1 MGMFRRKKGE
11 SDADAIRRM
20 WDKKNADDMKRLR
33 KENKEAKKKLNDSIN
48 DMRPGNGTSEKNKS

>member
-20 WDKKNADDMKRLR
+20 WAKKNADDMKRLR

>member
-1 MGMFRRKKGE
+1 
-11 SDADAIRRM
+11 
-20 WDKKNADDMKRLR
+20 MKRLR